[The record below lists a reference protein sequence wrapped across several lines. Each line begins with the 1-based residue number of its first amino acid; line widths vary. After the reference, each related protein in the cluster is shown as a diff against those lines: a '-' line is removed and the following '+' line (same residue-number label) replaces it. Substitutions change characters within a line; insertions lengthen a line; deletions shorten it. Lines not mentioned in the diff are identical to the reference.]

1 MLMREIVDL
10 LGGVSRWP
18 SRAPRRRGSFRGQ
31 LPACRRLCPRSC
43 RPGLAHCSSERPP
56 FCIIHMSTRRHAFD
70 LYAGGTCLYWRLL
83 AQGQSPFNA
92 AFAYFHKRLQSAST
106 SSTST
111 SASSSL
117 QQVQHLRARGRRMSI
132 STGPKRPAATPADY
146 TIQLQVHAVGG
157 CGTFTS
163 C

>member
-18 SRAPRRRGSFRGQ
+18 SRAPPRHGSFRGQ

-56 FCIIHMSTRRHAFD
+56 FCIIHLSTRRHAFD
-70 LYAGGTCLYWRLL
+70 LYAGGDLPLL
-83 AQGQSPFNA
+83 ASFGAGSEPIKGGLCVLSQGVTIGVNIIDINIGIL
-92 AFAYFHKRLQSAST
+92 FATAG
-106 SSTST
+106 
-111 SASSSL
+111 
-117 QQVQHLRARGRRMSI
+117 QHVRARGRRMSI